1 MPIQFCMYVCMS
13 LVRYD
18 CTPLVGAGP
27 RTWWRGSVR
36 GLVTSELPGYGNR
49 ARAGGLGRD
58 RGRAAAQVTAAVGR
72 VRRGPAP

>member
-58 RGRAAAQVTAAVGR
+58 RGRAGDCGGRARQAWSCAVS
-72 VRRGPAP
+72 